1 MARSDKLYTN
11 PRSKA
16 GDEPDKREAK
26 KGDVKRGKDIDVHD
40 ADEEAEYESIGTGS
54 RDMDDPEAVPLADS
68 LAAGRAMSKPG
79 APNRDTPIRIDRK
92 NEWWRKRERPTS

>member
-26 KGDVKRGKDIDVHD
+26 KGDVMVDDGT
-40 ADEEAEYESIGTGS
+40 EYESMGTNDKRDEGGAISEKDVKEWKAGSGTDKPHIGR
-54 RDMDDPEAVPLADS
+54 RDGLKMEYWRPKKKKD
-68 LAAGRAMSKPG
+68 AA
-79 APNRDTPIRIDRK
+79 
-92 NEWWRKRERPTS
+92 EE

>member
-26 KGDVKRGKDIDVHD
+26 KGDAEEFDGEEWESMGTETLTKDNKIVSPDGLDRNKPPLSVKNAKETEDLRVKD
-40 ADEEAEYESIGTGS
+40 S
-54 RDMDDPEAVPLADS
+54 DD
-68 LAAGRAMSKPG
+68 GRTREWFRRKPQ
-79 APNRDTPIRIDRK
+79 K
-92 NEWWRKRERPTS
+92 PTS